1 LKEAFFGRAIA
12 YWVLNRNRV
21 TYWGNVVTQ
30 LLMADIAVA
39 LPNSITRSVRRASGF
54 VQVPFGEVSLPACD
68 HLAVSANRGCE
79 PHDGAVGGF
88 ASQRQIWFALKNVF

>member
-12 YWVLNRNRV
+12 YCVLNRNRV

-30 LLMADIAVA
+30 LLMVGIAVA

-54 VQVPFGEVSLPACD
+54 VQDGVLGEMSG
-68 HLAVSANRGCE
+68 LA
-79 PHDGAVGGF
+79 HDMV
-88 ASQRQIWFALKNVF
+88 